1 MTTYTNRP
9 DDKFYWVTEN
19 EDKTFT
25 AIPKEMENVDA
36 IDENGNPIF
45 VKVYDPTANGGKGAM
60 VETTTR
66 LVNIGLKSNFITQAK
81 RIANSL
87 LSQTVWM
94 VIRKAERNID
104 ISADVTNYRNSVLAE
119 ENRLE
124 TAISSVTTVDELASI
139 SFNFPSQY

>member
-9 DDKFYWVTEN
+9 DDRFYWVNEN

-25 AIPKEMENVDA
+25 AIPKEIENVDA

-45 VKVYDPTANGGKGAM
+45 VKVYDPTANDGKGAM

-66 LVNIGLKSNFITQAK
+66 LVNIGLKSNFITQSK

-87 LSQTVWM
+87 
-94 VIRKAERNID
+94 
-104 ISADVTNYRNSVLAE
+104 
-119 ENRLE
+119 
-124 TAISSVTTVDELASI
+124 
-139 SFNFPSQY
+139 